1 LQNISGTHAATWW
14 QKANLP
20 SFGQERVVACVQ
32 AGYGCR
38 MASYVFWIEIN
49 LFSFKKWFK

>member
-1 LQNISGTHAATWW
+1 
-14 QKANLP
+14 
-20 SFGQERVVACVQ
+20 VQ

-49 LFSFKKWFK
+49 LFSFKK